1 MKSKEELAKMA
12 EIYVDAYSLGYK
24 EGVDQDENRLLT
36 SSLELN
42 SWDNFKRDGYL
53 AGWKDGLRD
62 RREGKQS

>member
-12 EIYVDAYSLGYK
+12 EIYVEAYAIGYN

-42 SWDNFKRDGYL
+42 S
-53 AGWKDGLRD
+53 
-62 RREGKQS
+62 